1 MSLVVLVFG
10 ASGSGKSTL
19 MEYLTRTGREYSI
32 HIKGTDRA
40 KRIYDG
46 IEIKCVDQV
55 AEPEYNYIY
64 ESYGYRYGI
73 QRVQIDA
80 AIAAGKHH
88 FIICNDIAVIR
99 RVRYDYGTCV
109 RVIFHDFD
117 APRDALHRIQQARN
131 ISDDE
136 IELRLAKTEV
146 LYRAFVEEQTLFD
159 GVLHNHYGANPEAMV
174 KEIERLLFDTSNSQH
189 LDKLTFE
196 LVDHVGKIAAQLERE
211 QTRTQKEI
219 SAPHD
224 PGYVF
229 IIMPMS
235 PESPSLPD
243 TLATIKRAC
252 RAVHMRGSRID
263 DKANTGQITENIHNN
278 IRLAEYIVA
287 DLTDERPNVY
297 YEVGYAHALGK
308 PILLVARAE
317 TNIHF
322 DLQGCRTHRY
332 HNYDDLERELKK
344 WLRALKKESGRQSPQ
359 EPEAQGSTT
368 PKRKPRR

>member
-46 IEIKCVDQV
+46 IEIKCVEQV
-55 AEPEYNYIY
+55 TEPEYDYIY
-64 ESYGYRYGI
+64 ETYGYRYGI
-73 QRVQIDA
+73 QRAQIDA
-80 AIAAGKHH
+80 AITARKHH

-99 RVRYDYGTCV
+99 KVKHDYGIYV
-109 RVIFHDFD
+109 KVIFHHFD
-117 APRDALHRIQQARN
+117 APKEALEGIQRARK

-136 IELRLAKTEV
+136 IGLRLAKTEV
-146 LYRAFVEEQTLFD
+146 LYRTFVEEQNLFD
-159 GVLHNHYGANPEAMV
+159 GVLYNHYGANPEVMV
-174 KEIERLLFDTSNSQH
+174 KEIERLLFDTSNSQN
-189 LDKLTFE
+189 LDRLTLE
-196 LVDHVGKIAAQLERE
+196 IVDHVSKIAAQLGRE
-211 QTRTQKEI
+211 QLRTQSI
-219 SAPHD
+219 PHD

-235 PESPSLPD
+235 RESPSLPD

-252 RAVHMRGSRID
+252 RAVQMRGSRID

-278 IRLAEYIVA
+278 IRLAEYVVA

-297 YEVGYAHALGK
+297 YEVGYAQALGK
-308 PILLVARAE
+308 PILLVAKAE

-322 DLQGCRTHRY
+322 DLQGCRIHKY
-332 HNYDDLERELKK
+332 HNYHDLEEELKK
-344 WLRALKKESGRQSPQ
+344 WLRALKKESRPQ
-359 EPEAQGSTT
+359 ALKTEEPKSKQQLR
-368 PKRKPRR
+368 PKPRR